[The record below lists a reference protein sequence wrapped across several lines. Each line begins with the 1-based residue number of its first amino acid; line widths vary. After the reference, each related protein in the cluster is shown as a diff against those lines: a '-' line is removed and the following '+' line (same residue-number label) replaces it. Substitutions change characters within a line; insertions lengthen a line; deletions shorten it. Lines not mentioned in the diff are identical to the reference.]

1 MKLTFN
7 DKLALQLSLCLW
19 DLPETSHKPGHGG
32 HKREQDVQE
41 EQNGEVEV
49 IALGRASSG
58 YDVIV
63 RAGGVDACAV
73 VEHRLVGVRQRGGV
87 GAAGHARAEEGRAAR
102 QVADGLVEGRGD
114 GRWVAGGRVDVALA
128 SLKVEESGSE
138 FSNSYK
144 CEVLSGTNATIYSF
158 LVNKISSNSSSR

>member
-1 MKLTFN
+1 M
-7 DKLALQLSLCLW
+7 
-19 DLPETSHKPGHGG
+19 PETSHEPGHGG

-114 GRWVAGGRVDVALA
+114 GRWVAGGRVNVALT
-128 SLKVEESGSE
+128 SLQADQ
-138 FSNSYK
+138 
-144 CEVLSGTNATIYSF
+144 SGTQINTSY
-158 LVNKISSNSSSR
+158 NKAV